1 MKRCTGKTTRLVD
14 YYIQE
19 LFNSG
24 TTGIIKDVDGAKQGD
39 YVLYLKILSRLQ
51 FEHNFNNL
59 VGKKFN
65 HTESPYSVYL
75 ID

>member
-1 MKRCTGKTTRLVD
+1 MKRNTGKTTRLVD

-24 TTGIIKDVDGAKQGD
+24 TTGIIKDVDEFEQGD
-39 YVLYLKILSRLQ
+39 HKLYLKILTRLQ
-51 FEHNFNNL
+51 FEHNFNNI

-65 HTESPYSVYL
+65 YTESPYSIAL